1 MIASASSA
9 ERDQRGKIAGRF
21 FRSNEASKRDP
32 ETPGMRCSLS
42 SAIFKGFRFDFISTL
57 GRSGPT
63 WRVVDVDEANFQPH
77 RLYSHSHPF
86 FPSIVSPLENA
97 IGYGFV
103 SLTHASPNIRFINH
117 LSALIQFAKSY

>member
-32 ETPGMRCSLS
+32 ETPGMRGSLS

-63 WRVVDVDEANFQPH
+63 WRVVDVDEANFHTGYIVIVIPSSLLSFL
-77 RLYSHSHPF
+77 RLKMLSDT
-86 FPSIVSPLENA
+86 VSFL
-97 IGYGFV
+97 
-103 SLTHASPNIRFINH
+103 
-117 LSALIQFAKSY
+117 